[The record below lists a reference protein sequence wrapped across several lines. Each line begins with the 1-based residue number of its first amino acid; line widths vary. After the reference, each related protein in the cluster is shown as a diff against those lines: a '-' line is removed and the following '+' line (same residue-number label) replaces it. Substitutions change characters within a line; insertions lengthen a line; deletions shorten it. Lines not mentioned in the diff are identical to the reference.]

1 MANLKDLLRE
11 LLNEDK
17 MIPVVCRVKSVEGN
31 TVLLEPLNGT
41 VEFEARIQ
49 ADEIPGLK
57 IIPEADSIVIAG
69 YCENGNIPYVI
80 LYSKIKE
87 IDLVVTDKI
96 LIANKTNSLGSILTE
111 LCTALETLTVTT
123 PMGPSGTPINIAQI
137 SSVKNKLQNLLK
149 TN

>member
-1 MANLKDLLRE
+1 MASLKDLLRE

-17 MIPVVCRVKSVEGN
+17 MIPVVCRVKSVDGN
-31 TVLLEPLNGT
+31 SVLLEPLNGT

-49 ADEIPGLK
+49 ADDIPG
-57 IIPEADSIVIAG
+57 IRIVPEADSIVIAG
-69 YCENGNIPYVI
+69 YCENGNIPYI
-80 LYSKIKE
+80 SLYSKVKE

-96 LIANKTNSLGSILTE
+96 LIANSTNNLGAILTE

-123 PMGPSGTPINIAQI
+123 PMGPSGTPINVAQI
-137 SSVKNKLQNLLK
+137 SAVKNKLQNLLK